1 MLRFISSIIFFS
13 GSFVVAAL
21 STEYTADNIRPEFH
35 MYDPHIDLP
44 STAEWLQES
53 RARITPCP
61 PPIPEPDP
69 DDEQMMSWA
78 MGCQPGV
85 SDWQTCIG
93 VDCPPGVGFEGFDF
107 RMEE

>member
-1 MLRFISSIIFFS
+1 
-13 GSFVVAAL
+13 
-21 STEYTADNIRPEFH
+21 

-78 MGCQPGV
+78 MGVANLVFLTGRLANWSGLPTR
-85 SDWQTCIG
+85 S
-93 VDCPPGVGFEGFDF
+93 
-107 RMEE
+107 RL